1 MEKKESGHN
10 KILQDKLDIIDED
23 KGIVMLKKG
32 IVKEMIER
40 MKRQGNKETSSIQT
54 ICKKMEKDIEKER
67 DMIRK
72 EKEDSL
78 VNKGW
83 KNDSS
88 KKNDSLKEKIDGRLN
103 HSLNNCFILVLFLC
117 SSNFGN
123 VS

>member
-1 MEKKESGHN
+1 MKDLKTTFTEKKESCNN
-10 KILQDKLDIIDED
+10 KIVQDKLDIIDED

-40 MKRQGNKETSSIQT
+40 MERQGNKETSSIWT

-78 VNKGW
+78 VK
-83 KNDSS
+83 
-88 KKNDSLKEKIDGRLN
+88 DGKLIVVRKM
-103 HSLNNCFILVLFLC
+103 IV
-117 SSNFGN
+117 
-123 VS
+123 